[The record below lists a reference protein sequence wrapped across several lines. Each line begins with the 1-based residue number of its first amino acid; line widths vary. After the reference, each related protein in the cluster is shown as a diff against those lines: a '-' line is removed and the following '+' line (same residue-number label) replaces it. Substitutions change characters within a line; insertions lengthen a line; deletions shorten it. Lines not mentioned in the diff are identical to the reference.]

1 MNSATLG
8 SNKERFRKNLSKIKQ
23 NIIMPIDDKVRHGK
37 LWKHDIIKEASKILT
52 LPSAKIDM
60 YIWHAKKYCLSN
72 WRLLL

>member
-37 LWKHDIIKEASKILT
+37 L
-52 LPSAKIDM
+52 
-60 YIWHAKKYCLSN
+60 
-72 WRLLL
+72 